1 MVNAVNIVAVF
12 VAAVVDAVN
21 VVVVHVHNDVAVDV
35 IFVSLRKTLLKF
47 VSAWDA
53 KKSKPTATSNSRPK
67 NPTPTCCSRKRWM
80 PHKDS

>member
-12 VAAVVDAVN
+12 IAAVVDAVN

-53 KKSKPTATSNSRPK
+53 KKSKPTNF
-67 NPTPTCCSRKRWM
+67 
-80 PHKDS
+80 